1 MGIDTHKSWLNE
13 SVAATYARSQ
23 SLMPAELAVFAHAYS
38 LIEDGRVLDLGVG
51 AGRTLPYLYGPS
63 KKYVAIDYSEAMVAL
78 CRRAHPAADVRL
90 GDARAL
96 DEFTDGSCDFVYFS
110 YNSIDCVPLE
120 GRRQVLDEVI
130 RVLRPGGGFGFS
142 SHNARILKSVPAK
155 LHMPEVEWT
164 LNMPKLAIRLARA
177 GAEGLRSLQNQLK
190 LRKGEVRGDGYAV
203 VNDGSHSASMLFV
216 YADPAWQCEELVAHG
231 FGQATVFD
239 ERGRRVKVEDAN
251 DPWIHY
257 LCTKPA

>member
-1 MGIDTHKSWLNE
+1 MGIDTHKSWLSE

-23 SLMPAELAVFAHAYS
+23 SLMPAELAVFARGYAF
-38 LIEDGRVLDLGVG
+38 IEDGRVLDLGVG
-51 AGRTLPYLYGPS
+51 AGRTLPYLSGPA

-96 DEFTDGSCDFVYFS
+96 EFPDASFDFVYFS

-120 GRRQVLDEVI
+120 GRRQVFDEVL

-142 SHNARILKSVPAK
+142 SHNARLVKNVPAK
-155 LHMPEVEWT
+155 LHLPEVEWT
-164 LNMPKLAIRLARA
+164 LSPAKLAVRLARA
-177 GAEGLRSLQNQLK
+177 GLDAAKTWKNQLE
-190 LRKGEVRGDGYAV
+190 LRKGEVRGDGYVV
-203 VNDGSHSASMLFV
+203 VNDGAHSASMLFV
-216 YADPAWQCEELVAHG
+216 YADPTWQCEELLAHG
-231 FGQATVFD
+231 FTSPEVFD
-239 ERGRRVKVEDAN
+239 ERGRRVKLEDAN

-257 LCTKPA
+257 LCNKPA